1 MLPRAPLLPILVLPQ
16 ASSETHSAVLP
27 PPLALPPLRRHVAAQ
42 RVHGLAHVCGCVCVC
57 VARGGGL
64 CTARGPACFFF
75 RPGSGKTL
83 GFALPILATLKGPEA
98 KGFRAV
104 VLSPTRE
111 LAAQVRALALSGPA

>member
-1 MLPRAPLLPILVLPQ
+1 MLLPSVC
-16 ASSETHSAVLP
+16 TG
-27 PPLALPPLRRHVAAQ
+27 LRTCVD
-42 RVHGLAHVCGCVCVC
+42 VCVC
-57 VARGGGL
+57 ASRVAAARL

-75 RPGSGKTL
+75 PPGSGKTL